1 MYLTPLLA
9 ESNLKSKSQQG
20 FTLIEILVVVVII
33 GVMLTAVVSLRGS
46 GQEHRYL
53 QGEAER
59 IRHLITVAQQ
69 KAIQTG
75 LPARLLF
82 SDNGYEF
89 EFWQLNEAS
98 ASEDESE
105 ALPPAGQ
112 WQKVD
117 TGNLKRYRPE
127 RSMNYRVSLISNKN
141 KKNEKGKKGILIY
154 PDGSIT
160 AVEIQLFLD
169 DWQQF
174 IKMATDG
181 FSPLSI
187 ELLER
192 KKRN

>member
-1 MYLTPLLA
+1 VYLTPLPVK
-9 ESNLKSKSQQG
+9 SNLKSKSQQG

-69 KAIQTG
+69 KSIQTG

-98 ASEDESE
+98 VSEDESE
-105 ALPPAGQ
+105 ELPPSGQ
-112 WQKVD
+112 WQKAD
-117 TGNLKRYRPE
+117 TGNLKRYKPE
-127 RSMNYRVSLISNKN
+127 RSMDYRVSLISNKN

-174 IKMATDG
+174 IKITTDG